1 MSSASEALQEAAKG
15 NLASGTKLSNALPK
29 ALPALKRFVDEEK
42 YEDADEELKKWKR
55 HTERLQEQIDNQ
67 LSHCRSLR
75 ENKTLLSLYSED
87 KGVVLARKSQ
97 EVLSFLKSD
106 IRSLNHNFPKVAY
119 QLTEENEYESKND
132 DAELDEAEKIFRD
145 RRQAEGPSRREKV
158 LRELNMLLEKADP
171 TALPMEEKE
180 TPSVNL
186 EGIFELLKLRGQMT
200 SNVLFQAI
208 KQKKELDRA
217 FGYDEDFRKV
227 RRHDFNESDE
237 VFQMTSVLHNG
248 KKMANELKSCR
259 MALAPDAGETM
270 HQLISDNATMTS
282 KLKESEAALKKATAL
297 LEEFQSGKSLST
309 VERIKMQEALSK
321 YETVHSTLRKE
332 QEINAMN
339 TATTNQ
345 LKDQVKVLN
354 SRNERLKRNLA
365 AKISWF
371 DPQIQSVEM
380 ALKETKKSLD
390 TVTMDVTLMS
400 RMYQESLGELN
411 RMSKKAKAVEEERD
425 DMGAKMA
432 ELIKKIQIEKRE
444 NRRKD
449 KIIDRVMAARIV
461 RNRSI
466 QEQGENMAETQ
477 KQLDVSIWSTSR
489 PLFLSRNLSSNI
501 LWDSLTPFLSSSF
514 ACVCAVVAFLP

>member
-1 MSSASEALQEAAKG
+1 M
-15 NLASGTKLSNALPK
+15 
-29 ALPALKRFVDEEK
+29 
-42 YEDADEELKKWKR
+42 
-55 HTERLQEQIDNQ
+55 
-67 LSHCRSLR
+67 
-75 ENKTLLSLYSED
+75 LSLYSED

-106 IRSLNHNFPKVAY
+106 IRSLNHNFPQVAY

-158 LRELNMLLEKADP
+158 LRELNVLLEKADP

-354 SRNERLKRNLA
+354 SR
-365 AKISWF
+365 
-371 DPQIQSVEM
+371 
-380 ALKETKKSLD
+380 
-390 TVTMDVTLMS
+390 
-400 RMYQESLGELN
+400 
-411 RMSKKAKAVEEERD
+411 KA
-425 DMGAKMA
+425 
-432 ELIKKIQIEKRE
+432 IEK
-444 NRRKD
+444 
-449 KIIDRVMAARIV
+449 
-461 RNRSI
+461 
-466 QEQGENMAETQ
+466 
-477 KQLDVSIWSTSR
+477 
-489 PLFLSRNLSSNI
+489 FLGKF
-501 LWDSLTPFLSSSF
+501 DSGSSSPGKKGI
-514 ACVCAVVAFLP
+514 ARAPAAGSRTISDSQGIDAW